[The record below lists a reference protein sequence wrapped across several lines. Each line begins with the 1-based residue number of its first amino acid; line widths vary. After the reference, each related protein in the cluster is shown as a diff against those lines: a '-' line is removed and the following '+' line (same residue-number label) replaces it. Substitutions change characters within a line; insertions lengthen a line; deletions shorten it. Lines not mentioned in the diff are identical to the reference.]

1 MEIDSSSGCRVIEAN
16 DGAQG
21 TAIPLVVL
29 YPASGAER
37 SERFGPYTVDLARDA
52 PVVGEELP
60 LVVISHGNGGTPWAY
75 RDLAKYLSRA
85 GFMVAL
91 PEHPGNSRNDNSL
104 AGTAANLENRPRHI
118 SLVID
123 AILSDSVMRR
133 HAAAERVGVIGHSIG
148 GYTALTVA
156 GGQAWAAPHECADGR
171 AHPVQVTQDL
181 RVGALVLLAP
191 ATFWFVPDSLREVR
205 VPILM
210 RTGEKDEITGASQ
223 AETVISGVYDSS
235 LVEHKVIAGAG
246 HFFAMSPFPKEMIR
260 ADFPPSQDPMGFR
273 REDIQSVLYAEIV
286 EFLQR
291 LLLIPRII

>member
-1 MEIDSSSGCRVIEAN
+1 VQ
-16 DGAQG
+16 GA
-21 TAIPLVVL
+21 TIPLAVL

-37 SERFGPYTVDLARDA
+37 SERFGPYMVDLARDA

-75 RDLAKYLSRA
+75 RDLAKYLVRA

-118 SLVID
+118 SLTID
-123 AILSDSVMRR
+123 AVLSDPVMKR
-133 HAAAERVGVIGHSIG
+133 HMAAERVGVIGHSIG
-148 GYTALTVA
+148 GYTALAVA
-156 GGQAWAAPHECADGR
+156 GGQPWAAPHESTDGKAR
-171 AHPVQVTQDL
+171 PVQVSRDV
-181 RVGALVLLAP
+181 RVRALVLLAP
-191 ATFWFVPDSLREVR
+191 AAFWFPPDSLHDVR

-223 AETVISGVYDSS
+223 AGTVIRGVCDSS

-260 ADFPPSQDPMGFR
+260 ADFPPSQDPAGFR
-273 REDIQSVLYAEIV
+273 REDIQPVLYAEIA

-291 LLLIPRII
+291 LLLLPRII